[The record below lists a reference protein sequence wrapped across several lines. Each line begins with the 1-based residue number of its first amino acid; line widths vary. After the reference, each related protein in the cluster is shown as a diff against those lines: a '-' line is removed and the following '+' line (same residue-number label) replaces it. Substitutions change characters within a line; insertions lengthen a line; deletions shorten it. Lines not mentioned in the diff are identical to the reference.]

1 MLKDVLS
8 NGALT
13 HFATIG
19 LVIFVVVFIGIT
31 VWVVTRSRKEIQTW
45 SHIPLTG
52 DEDGPLQPRG
62 RDTDPGRPSSPTGS
76 PSGPHPGA
84 RRNRA

>member
-31 VWVVTRSRKEIQTW
+31 VWVVTRSRREIQTW
-45 SHIPLTG
+45 SRIPLTG
-52 DEDGPLQPRG
+52 DEAGPLQPRG
-62 RDTDPGRPSSPTGS
+62 ASTGPSRPDSSSEPL
-76 PSGPHPGA
+76 PGA
-84 RRNRA
+84 RRDRS

>member
-19 LVIFVVVFIGIT
+19 LVIFVIVFLGVT
-31 VWVVTRSRKEIQTW
+31 VWILTRSRKEVQTW
-45 SHIPLTG
+45 SRIPLTG
-52 DEDGPLQPRG
+52 DEHEPLQPRDRDAEG
-62 RDTDPGRPSSPTGS
+62 RGPSPRP
-76 PSGPHPGA
+76 
-84 RRNRA
+84 RA

>member
-1 MLKDVLS
+1 MIKDVLS

-45 SHIPLTG
+45 SQIPLTG

-62 RDTDPGRPSSPTGS
+62 RGTGPSRPGTLSGS
-76 PSGPHPGA
+76 HPGA
-84 RRNRA
+84 NRDRS

>member
-19 LVIFVVVFIGIT
+19 LVIFVAVFLGVTAWIL
-31 VWVVTRSRKEIQTW
+31 TRSRREVQTW
-45 SHIPLTG
+45 SRIPLTG

-62 RDTDPGRPSSPTGS
+62 HDSDPRPP
-76 PSGPHPGA
+76 
-84 RRNRA
+84 NRT

>member
-19 LVIFVVVFIGIT
+19 LVIFVLVFIGVT
-31 VWVVTRSRKEIQTW
+31 VWVVTRSRKEIHTW
-45 SHIPLTG
+45 SRIPLTG
-52 DEDGPLQPRG
+52 EEDGPLQPRATG
-62 RDTDPGRPSSPTGS
+62 PESSRPFT
-76 PSGPHPGA
+76 HP
-84 RRNRA
+84 RA

>member
-19 LVIFVVVFIGIT
+19 LVIFVVVFLGVT
-31 VWVVTRSRKEIQTW
+31 VWILTRSRKEVGTW
-45 SHIPLTG
+45 SRIPLTG

-62 RDTDPGRPSSPTGS
+62 QDSDPRPTKQNQP
-76 PSGPHPGA
+76 
-84 RRNRA
+84 